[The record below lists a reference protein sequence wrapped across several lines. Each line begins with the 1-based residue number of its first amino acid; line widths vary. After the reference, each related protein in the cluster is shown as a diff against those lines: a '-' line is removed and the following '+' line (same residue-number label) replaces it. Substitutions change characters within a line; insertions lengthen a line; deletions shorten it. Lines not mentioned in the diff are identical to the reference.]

1 MMMKL
6 LRMLVLGLIALLGED
21 ALAQQTVPFLG
32 GGCPSGTSY
41 IGSGLCRSL
50 TSAGYVPAHNGLCPY
65 GTFHAGAGYCQT
77 DGRTEYLPRR
87 RGNCPFGSTY
97 AGAGY
102 CRTR

>member
-1 MMMKL
+1 MA
-6 LRMLVLGLIALLGED
+6 RLVLFALFGIFAFAGHS

-50 TSAGYVPAHNGLCPY
+50 TVARYIPAHNGLCPT
-65 GTFHAGAGYCQT
+65 GTFFAGAGYCQT
-77 DGRTEYLPRR
+77 DGITEYLIPRR
-87 RGNCPFGSTY
+87 GTCPLGTTY

-102 CRTR
+102 CRGR